1 MSTTNISK
9 TEGKKQLEDV
19 FPLIM
24 DEIVAHLESI
34 MMPREGIDWLI
45 QSFFQNA
52 LGGKLN
58 RGLTVVDTCEIFK
71 GSPLDKSEFKR
82 AAILGWC
89 VELLQAFFLVEDDI
103 MDGSKTRRG
112 QTCWYLQPHVGMV
125 AINDGCLLQAVI
137 YFLLKNH
144 FRKEPYYID
153 LVELFNDTSFQ
164 TMLGQLLDL
173 VTAPEDNVDLSKFSL
188 QRYSFIVIYKTAF
201 YSFYLPVALA
211 MYMSNISSPADLKQ
225 AKDILIPLGEYFQV
239 QDDYLDCFGDPAI
252 TGKIGTDI
260 QDNKCSWVVNI
271 ALQKASPE
279 QRQTLDQHY
288 GRKDVES
295 EKAVRQ
301 VFDALHI
308 IDEYHRYE
316 EETIQKIQAMIEQID
331 ESRGLKKAVFAAFVS
346 KIYKRSK

>member
-9 TEGKKQLEDV
+9 IDRKKELEDV

-24 DEIVAHLESI
+24 DEIVSHLESI
-34 MMPREGIDWLI
+34 QMPREGVEWLI

-58 RGLTVVDTCEIFK
+58 RGLTVVDTYEILKGNTLCE
-71 GSPLDKSEFKR
+71 LEFLR

-112 QTCWYLQPHVGMV
+112 QTCWYLQPHVGMI

-137 YFLLKNH
+137 YFLLKKH
-144 FRKEPYYID
+144 FRKESYYVD
-153 LVELFNDTSFQ
+153 LVELFSDTSFQ

-173 VTAPEDNVDLSKFSL
+173 VTAPEDNVNLSKFSL
-188 QRYSFIVIYKTAF
+188 ERYSFIVIYKTAF

-211 MYMSNISSPADLKQ
+211 MYMSNVSDPIDLKQ

-239 QDDYLDCFGDPAI
+239 QDDYLDCFGDPAV

-279 QRQTLDQHY
+279 QRQILDQNY
-288 GRKDVES
+288 GRKDAKS
-295 EKAVRQ
+295 EKRVRE
-301 VFDALHI
+301 VFDALNI
-308 IDEYHRYE
+308 VDEYHRYE
-316 EETIQKIQAMIEQID
+316 EDTIKKIQAMIECID